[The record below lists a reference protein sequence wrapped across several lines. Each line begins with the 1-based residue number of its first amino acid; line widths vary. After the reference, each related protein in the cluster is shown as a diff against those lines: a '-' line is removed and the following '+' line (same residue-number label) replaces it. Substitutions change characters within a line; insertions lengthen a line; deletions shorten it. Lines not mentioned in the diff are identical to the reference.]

1 MTLGDFLSDLA
12 GDVGGELP
20 AGLPVNFSS
29 PALRFHDSIS
39 SSSIGVMPRFKKG
52 SRPCLTRKQAKAV
65 AKTRKRPTA
74 ERTVLRVMTRVRFW
88 DAGPSV
94 EPMLGGV
101 LGRLVVESTGVP
113 GVVLSG
119 AVPSGVVAGVVR
131 FLSVVTGGS
140 SLILPLE
147 LPVCGSEPCSAGG
160 GVGKETSSLVSDV
173 GVGMER
179 ISLVSGVVVGM
190 GRVSLVSSDG
200 WEKVRVEVH
209 PRLIFDAEVLGNS

>member
-1 MTLGDFLSDLA
+1 MTLGDVLSDLA
-12 GDVGGELP
+12 GDVGTEIP

-39 SSSIGVMPRFKKG
+39 SSSMGVMPRFMKG
-52 SRPCLTRKQAKAV
+52 RRLCLTRKQAKAV

-74 ERTVLRVMTRVRFW
+74 DRTVLRVMTRVRFW

-94 EPMLGGV
+94 EPMLGGG
-101 LGRLVVESTGVP
+101 LNRLVVDGTRVP
-113 GVVLSG
+113 GVV
-119 AVPSGVVAGVVR
+119 VPPGVVASVVR

-147 LPVCGSEPCSAGG
+147 LAVCGSELCSAGG
-160 GVGKETSSLVSDV
+160 GVEKEAGSLVSGV

-179 ISLVSGVVVGM
+179 TSLMCGVVVGR
-190 GRVSLVSSDG
+190 GRASLVSSDG

-209 PRLIFDAEVLGNS
+209 PRLVFDAEMRGSS